1 MDVWTGT
8 GGRLGNGEEGTVS
21 QETPVKIMT
30 NVASVSAGTWHTA
43 ILKNDGSLWM
53 CGSNG
58 YGKLGDGTTTSK
70 ATPVK
75 IMNRC

>member
-1 MDVWTGT
+1 
-8 GGRLGNGEEGTVS
+8 
-21 QETPVKIMT
+21 MT

-75 IMNRC
+75 IMTDVKKYIVAAKTQQLLKKITVYGYVA